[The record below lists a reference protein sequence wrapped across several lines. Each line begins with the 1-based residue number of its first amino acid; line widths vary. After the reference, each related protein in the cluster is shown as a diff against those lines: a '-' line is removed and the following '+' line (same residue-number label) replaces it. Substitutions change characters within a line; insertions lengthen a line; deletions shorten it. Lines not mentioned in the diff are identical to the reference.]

1 MESIQIL
8 FPIFPLVF
16 LTYFQT
22 YLNRNTVIQAIKDKE
37 MDPRWMKYMFP
48 WKEVPKKVQS
58 SREHYKNLH
67 QAPLFFYLYCI
78 LAFVTD
84 HVTQFTII
92 MAWIYVVA
100 RAIHF
105 AVREINPV
113 VIRRASFFGIAWLV
127 SLILWI
133 DLLFYLSK

>member
-16 LTYFQT
+16 LTYFQA

-78 LAFVTD
+78 LAFVTN
-84 HVTQFTII
+84 HVTQFTVI
-92 MAWIYVVA
+92 MAWKLCLQITN
-100 RAIHF
+100 RCPIDRTIF
-105 AVREINPV
+105 SDRSVRTPTRFNAANPFW
-113 VIRRASFFGIAWLV
+113 RQHPSPR
-127 SLILWI
+127 
-133 DLLFYLSK
+133 